1 MSKLNKSII
10 QKFSVE
16 QKQSKVGMVV
26 IFFDKFISIVKN
38 YAIFLIIPMWKDF
51 DLVLLIILILLIALF
66 TAAITLIEFRYF
78 TFQFDFNKND
88 FIVKKGF
95 LKKTKLSVPLNKI
108 QQINLNQNFIHKFLN
123 LYEIQMDTAGSD
135 SKEVSIKAV
144 TKNIADE
151 IKEFTYILKENNNVR
166 DNVQKKT
173 ESKSLEIDFYTL
185 IKTGLTS
192 RYLQTLG
199 FIIALF
205 FGALEYL
212 DALGINFIP
221 SFSSFIKNGNF
232 GFIAILVYVIL
243 IFLAVFAS
251 NLIST
256 IIKFY
261 KFSASKTNNNLSVS
275 YGLISTKTILMS
287 PNKVQVFSFT
297 QNWIQKKIDLCNIII
312 YQASS
317 NMNISGDKSKEGSK
331 VNIPGAN
338 SSDKKTIFEFIY
350 KSFDDNEFIIKPNIR
365 KFSVNFFL
373 IGVIPSILIFGINHF
388 FEFLSLLNYI
398 MIQTIYLAVILF
410 VSYRLYKNNIM
421 SVSKNFIKVQSGFWD
436 ITTKI
441 IEIHKIQ
448 SIVIEQ
454 EIWYKKL
461 NIANLTL
468 CTAGGM
474 IRFSYMDYFILRKIA
489 DNFLFKVEVSNRSW
503 M

>member
-1 MSKLNKSII
+1 MSKLDKSII

-16 QKQSKVGMVV
+16 QKQSKLGMVV

-38 YAIFLIIPMWKDF
+38 YAIFLLIPMWKDF
-51 DLVLLIILILLIALF
+51 NLGLLTILILILALV

-95 LKKTKLSVPLNKI
+95 LKKTKLNVPLSKI
-108 QQINLNQNFIHKFLN
+108 QQINLNQNFIHKLLD

-144 TKNIADE
+144 TKSIANE
-151 IKEFTYILKENNNVR
+151 IKEFTHILKDNNVHN
-166 DNVQKKT
+166 NVQKIT
-173 ESKSLEIDFYTL
+173 DIKSLKIDFYTL
-185 IKTGLTS
+185 VKTGLTS
-192 RYLQTLG
+192 RYFQTLG
-199 FIIALF
+199 FIVALF

-212 DALGINFIP
+212 DALGINYVP
-221 SFSSFIKNGNF
+221 SFSSFIKNGDF
-232 GFIAILVYVIL
+232 GFIAILFYLIL
-243 IFLAVFAS
+243 IFLAVFAT

-275 YGLISTKTILMS
+275 YGLIYTKTILMS

-317 NMNISGDKSKEGSK
+317 NMNISSDKSKEGSK

-338 SSDKKTIFEFIY
+338 SLDKKTIFEFIY

-373 IGVIPSILIFGINHF
+373 IGVIPSILFFGINHF
-388 FEFLSLLNYI
+388 FELLSSLNYI

-448 SIVIEQ
+448 SIVIDQ

-461 NIANLTL
+461 NLANLTL

-474 IRFSYMDYFILRKIA
+474 IRFSYMDYFILRKIT
-489 DNFLFKVEVSNRSW
+489 DNFLFKVEVSNKSW

>member
-51 DLVLLIILILLIALF
+51 DLILLIILILLIALF
-66 TAAITLIEFRYF
+66 TAALTVIEFKYF

-144 TKNIADE
+144 KEDIAFEIKDFTDFLKEKNIDIDLE
-151 IKEFTYILKENNNVR
+151 KSN
-166 DNVQKKT
+166 

-192 RYLQTLG
+192 RYFQTLG

-232 GFIAILVYVIL
+232 GFIAILVYTIL
-243 IFLAVFAS
+243 IFLAVFAT

-275 YGLISTKTILMS
+275 YGLISTKTILMN

-317 NMNISGDKSKEGSK
+317 NMNISSDKSKEGSK

-373 IGVIPSILIFGINHF
+373 IGVIPSILFFGINHF
-388 FEFLSLLNYI
+388 FELLSSLNYI

-448 SIVIEQ
+448 SIVIDQ

-461 NIANLTL
+461 NLANLTL
-468 CTAGGM
+468 CTAGGV
-474 IRFSYMDYFILRKIA
+474 IRFSYMDYFILRKIT
-489 DNFLFKVEVSNRSW
+489 DNFLFKVEVSNKSW

>member
-51 DLVLLIILILLIALF
+51 DLILLIILILLIALF
-66 TAAITLIEFRYF
+66 TAALTVIEFKYF

-144 TKNIADE
+144 KEDIAFEIKDFTDFLKEKNIDIDLE
-151 IKEFTYILKENNNVR
+151 KSN
-166 DNVQKKT
+166 

-192 RYLQTLG
+192 RYFQTLG

-221 SFSSFIKNGNF
+221 SFSCFIKNGNF
-232 GFIAILVYVIL
+232 GFIAILVYTIL
-243 IFLAVFAS
+243 IFLAVFAT

-275 YGLISTKTILMS
+275 YGLISTKTILMN

-317 NMNISGDKSKEGSK
+317 NMNISSDKSKEGSK

-373 IGVIPSILIFGINHF
+373 IGVIPSILFFGINHF
-388 FEFLSLLNYI
+388 FELLSSLNYI

-448 SIVIEQ
+448 SIVIDQ

-461 NIANLTL
+461 NLANLTL

-474 IRFSYMDYFILRKIA
+474 IRFSYMDYFILRKIT
-489 DNFLFKVEVSNRSW
+489 DNFLFKVEVSNKSW

>member
-16 QKQSKVGMVV
+16 QKQSKMGMVV

-51 DLVLLIILILLIALF
+51 DLILLIILILLIALF
-66 TAAITLIEFRYF
+66 TAALTVIEFKYF

-144 TKNIADE
+144 KEDIAFEIKDFTDFLKEKNIDIDLE
-151 IKEFTYILKENNNVR
+151 KSN
-166 DNVQKKT
+166 

-192 RYLQTLG
+192 RYFQTLG

-232 GFIAILVYVIL
+232 GFIAILVYIIL
-243 IFLAVFAS
+243 IFLAVFAT

-275 YGLISTKTILMS
+275 YGLISTKTILMN

-317 NMNISGDKSKEGSK
+317 NMNISSDKSKEGSK

-373 IGVIPSILIFGINHF
+373 IGVIPSILFFGINHF
-388 FEFLSLLNYI
+388 FELLSSLNYI
-398 MIQTIYLAVILF
+398 MIQTIYLAVTLF

-448 SIVIEQ
+448 SIVIDQ

-461 NIANLTL
+461 NLANLTL
-468 CTAGGM
+468 CTAGGV
-474 IRFSYMDYFILRKIA
+474 IRFSYMDYFILRKIT
-489 DNFLFKVEVSNRSW
+489 DNFLFKVEVSNKSW

>member
-51 DLVLLIILILLIALF
+51 DLILLIILILLIALF
-66 TAAITLIEFRYF
+66 TAALTVIEFKYF

-144 TKNIADE
+144 KEDIAFEIKDFTDFLKEKNIDIDLE
-151 IKEFTYILKENNNVR
+151 KSN
-166 DNVQKKT
+166 

-192 RYLQTLG
+192 RYFQTLG

-232 GFIAILVYVIL
+232 GFIAILVYIIL
-243 IFLAVFAS
+243 IFLAVFAT

-275 YGLISTKTILMS
+275 YGLISTKTILMN
-287 PNKVQVFSFT
+287 PDKVQVFSFT

-317 NMNISGDKSKEGSK
+317 NMNISSDKSKEGSK

-373 IGVIPSILIFGINHF
+373 IGVIPSILFFGINHF
-388 FEFLSLLNYI
+388 FELLSSLNYI

-448 SIVIEQ
+448 SIVIDQ

-461 NIANLTL
+461 NLANLTL
-468 CTAGGM
+468 CTAGGV
-474 IRFSYMDYFILRKIA
+474 IRFSYMDYFILRKIT
-489 DNFLFKVEVSNRSW
+489 DNFLFKVEVSNKSW

>member
-51 DLVLLIILILLIALF
+51 DLILLIILILLIALF
-66 TAAITLIEFRYF
+66 TAALTVIEFKYF

-144 TKNIADE
+144 KEDIAFEIKDFTDFLKEKNIDIDLE
-151 IKEFTYILKENNNVR
+151 KSN
-166 DNVQKKT
+166 

-185 IKTGLTS
+185 IITGLTS
-192 RYLQTLG
+192 RYFQTLG

-232 GFIAILVYVIL
+232 GFIAILVYIIL
-243 IFLAVFAS
+243 IFLAVFAT

-275 YGLISTKTILMS
+275 YGLISTKTILMN

-317 NMNISGDKSKEGSK
+317 NMNISSDKSKEGSK

-373 IGVIPSILIFGINHF
+373 IGVIPSILFFGINHF
-388 FEFLSLLNYI
+388 FELLSSLNYI

-448 SIVIEQ
+448 SIVIDQ

-461 NIANLTL
+461 NLANLTL
-468 CTAGGM
+468 CTAGGV
-474 IRFSYMDYFILRKIA
+474 IRFSYMDYFILRKIT
-489 DNFLFKVEVSNRSW
+489 DNFLFKVEVSNKSW

>member
-1 MSKLNKSII
+1 MSKLDKSII

-16 QKQSKVGMVV
+16 QKQSKLGMVV

-38 YAIFLIIPMWKDF
+38 YAIFLLIPMWKDF
-51 DLVLLIILILLIALF
+51 NLGLLTILILILALV

-95 LKKTKLSVPLNKI
+95 LKKTKLNVPLSKI
-108 QQINLNQNFIHKFLN
+108 QQINLNQNFIHKLLD

-144 TKNIADE
+144 TKSIANE
-151 IKEFTYILKENNNVR
+151 IKEFTHILKDNNVHN
-166 DNVQKKT
+166 NVQKIT
-173 ESKSLEIDFYTL
+173 DIKSLEIDFYTL
-185 IKTGLTS
+185 VKTGLTS
-192 RYLQTLG
+192 RYFQTLG
-199 FIIALF
+199 FIVALF

-212 DALGINFIP
+212 DALGINYVP
-221 SFSSFIKNGNF
+221 SFSSFIKNENF
-232 GFIAILVYVIL
+232 GFIAILFYLIL
-243 IFLAVFAS
+243 IFLAVFAT

-261 KFSASKTNNNLSVS
+261 KFSASKTYNNLSVS
-275 YGLISTKTILMS
+275 YGLIYTKTILMN

-317 NMNISGDKSKEGSK
+317 NMNISSDKSKEGSK

-338 SSDKKTIFEFIY
+338 SLDKKTIFEFIY
-350 KSFDDNEFIIKPNIR
+350 KSFDDSEFIIKPNIR
-365 KFSVNFFL
+365 KFSVNFF
-373 IGVIPSILIFGINHF
+373 IVGIIPSILFFGINHF
-388 FEFLSLLNYI
+388 FEFLSSVNYI
-398 MIQTIYLAVILF
+398 ILQLIYLAIILF
-410 VSYRLYKNNIM
+410 ISYRLYKNNIM

-441 IEIHKIQ
+441 IEVHKIQ
-448 SIVIEQ
+448 SIVIDQ

-461 NIANLTL
+461 NLANLTL

-489 DNFLFKVEVSNRSW
+489 DNFLFKVEVSNKSW

>member
-51 DLVLLIILILLIALF
+51 DLILLIILILIIALF

-78 TFQFDFNKND
+78 TFQYDFNKND

-95 LKKTKLSVPLNKI
+95 FKKTKLSVPLSKI

-151 IKEFTYILKENNNVR
+151 IKEFTYILKTNNNVQS
-166 DNVQKKT
+166 NVQKET
-173 ESKSLEIDFYTL
+173 ESKSLKIDFYTL

-232 GFIAILVYVIL
+232 GFIAILVYIIL
-243 IFLAVFAS
+243 IFLAVFAT

-261 KFSASKTNNNLSVS
+261 KF
-275 YGLISTKTILMS
+275 
-287 PNKVQVFSFT
+287 
-297 QNWIQKKIDLCNIII
+297 
-312 YQASS
+312 
-317 NMNISGDKSKEGSK
+317 
-331 VNIPGAN
+331 
-338 SSDKKTIFEFIY
+338 
-350 KSFDDNEFIIKPNIR
+350 
-365 KFSVNFFL
+365 
-373 IGVIPSILIFGINHF
+373 
-388 FEFLSLLNYI
+388 
-398 MIQTIYLAVILF
+398 
-410 VSYRLYKNNIM
+410 
-421 SVSKNFIKVQSGFWD
+421 
-436 ITTKI
+436 
-441 IEIHKIQ
+441 
-448 SIVIEQ
+448 
-454 EIWYKKL
+454 
-461 NIANLTL
+461 
-468 CTAGGM
+468 
-474 IRFSYMDYFILRKIA
+474 
-489 DNFLFKVEVSNRSW
+489 
-503 M
+503 